1 MAKQVAT
8 VSVRKKGRKGVSTRV
23 RGDLESHSHWNK
35 GIASALKFMR
45 NPEQCPTSSPLVLSI
60 QKKRRTL

>member
-1 MAKQVAT
+1 MAP
-8 VSVRKKGRKGVSTRV
+8 VSKRKRGRVGVSTRV
-23 RGDLESHSHWNK
+23 RGDLESHDHWNK

-45 NPEQCPTSSPLVLSI
+45 NPDVCPTSSPLVLSV